1 MDQKVK
7 MLMRDMKELADEKQ
21 KILDREAELKNQFF
35 DIMQKQNINILENA
49 YIRVNY
55 IAGFIRNGI
64 DADKL
69 RKKYPDAA
77 LDCAKK
83 SSVDPYVKVT
93 VKT

>member
-1 MDQKVK
+1 MN
-7 MLMRDMKELADEKQ
+7 DMKKLADEKQ
-21 KILDREAELKNQFF
+21 EILDREAELKNQFF
-35 DIMQKQNINILENA
+35 EIMQKQNINILENA

-64 DADKL
+64 DVNKL

-83 SSVDPYVKVT
+83 SPVDSYVKVT
-93 VKT
+93 VKS